1 MPQKDILGMPNF
13 KISLNR
19 ARTLI
24 FNKSAEGKKSNLKS
38 LKELLPYIGQKNV
51 TNPNGRIVMSLA
63 TGRSGQ
69 RWLSRVVNEDN
80 DWVGS
85 CERLKEY
92 EYLLRWLSF
101 NNLRGDRYYEVID
114 LIRAAAYR
122 DISVAG
128 NSYIASPYFSFSVS
142 DLIHKINPSLFVWQI
157 RDPIEVIQS
166 LYTKGFYKELNSDT
180 HAHSWIDLSNSFSRN
195 LSRLIPYEERDKE
208 FFNKSG
214 RIGRIAWYWARQ
226 NNEIHK
232 SLKNAKVKTQKV
244 NLNSFKNNYNE
255 YEEFCEVLD
264 IIRPLSPRH
273 LQKINATKTDN
284 KGHKHTYKYKDW
296 SSSEKAEFNWVTENI
311 FHFDEFENF

>member
-1 MPQKDILGMPNF
+1 MQGSLKSRPFNCNVQTKDKSLDVYRKHSWSMTEFFCYLIEEGIQLEVSDIEKWFEIDDISDLNAAERYFGMPNF

-38 LKELLPYIGQKNV
+38 LKELHPYIGQKNV

-166 LYTKGFYKELNSDT
+166 LYTKAL
-180 HAHSWIDLSNSFSRN
+180 
-195 LSRLIPYEERDKE
+195 
-208 FFNKSG
+208 
-214 RIGRIAWYWARQ
+214 
-226 NNEIHK
+226 
-232 SLKNAKVKTQKV
+232 
-244 NLNSFKNNYNE
+244 
-255 YEEFCEVLD
+255 
-264 IIRPLSPRH
+264 
-273 LQKINATKTDN
+273 
-284 KGHKHTYKYKDW
+284 
-296 SSSEKAEFNWVTENI
+296 
-311 FHFDEFENF
+311 